1 MAINGNNLEPEFDAL
16 LKAHVQRRADS
27 PVCHQFNPDDA
38 TAYLERAMGKA
49 VLMQF
54 EEHLASCS
62 VCRRHLI
69 ELSRLMPS
77 STIAA
82 ELIPAPFSFKDR
94 LTEWFSGWRLGL
106 MAGMGA
112 VAATVLF
119 VAVVMNRSDSNET
132 ASLVAVR
139 QDSAQTA
146 PLPEA
151 ALQNAPA
158 TNTTPSASPE
168 LDKKLSDEIATVK
181 GIGARSVTPAI
192 SAPSVGES
200 GAIATAPPPPPLPL
214 PATSNVEAE
223 RKEATTSQAPAA
235 AGGISQNQIQTLRG
249 QAPSGPE
256 ANQFQAERAL
266 EMRKREAQA
275 QAAQSADSVAP
286 AKPAAKAIEL
296 PAERIVENS
305 KKDAARDEDKK
316 QASNKTDSRFSSST
330 ESGRVAPAGRTVA
343 GKTFRHENG
352 IWVDTSYQPGNNLP
366 VVRLTRDS
374 RVYQQT
380 LKDLPGLK
388 PYFDLKPV
396 IVIWQGKV
404 YRVENK

>member
-1 MAINGNNLEPEFDAL
+1 MEPEFDAL
-16 LKAHVQRRADS
+16 LKAHVQRRADRT
-27 PVCHQFNPDDA
+27 VCHQFNPDDA
-38 TAYLERAMGKA
+38 TAYLERAMSNA

-69 ELSRLMPS
+69 ELSRLMPTP
-77 STIAA
+77 TIFA
-82 ELIPAPFSFKDR
+82 EAMPVPLSFKDR

-112 VAATVLF
+112 VAATVLL
-119 VAVVMNRSDSNET
+119 VAVVMNRSVSNET
-132 ASLVAVR
+132 ASQVAVR
-139 QDSAQTA
+139 QDGAQTA

-158 TNTTPSASPE
+158 TKPRPSASLEP
-168 LDKKLSDEIATVK
+168 DKKLSDEIATVK

-200 GAIATAPPPPPLPL
+200 GAIATAPPPPPPLPL

-223 RKEATTSQAPAA
+223 RKETTTSQAPAA
-235 AGGISQNQIQTLRG
+235 AGGSSQNQIQTLRG

-266 EMRKREAQA
+266 ELRKREAQA

-286 AKPAAKAIEL
+286 APAKPAAKAVEP
-296 PAERIVENS
+296 PAERSVEKS
-305 KKDAARDEDKK
+305 KKDIAQD
-316 QASNKTDSRFSSST
+316 
-330 ESGRVAPAGRTVA
+330 
-343 GKTFRHENG
+343 
-352 IWVDTSYQPGNNLP
+352 VD
-366 VVRLTRDS
+366 
-374 RVYQQT
+374 
-380 LKDLPGLK
+380 
-388 PYFDLKPV
+388 
-396 IVIWQGKV
+396 
-404 YRVENK
+404 